1 MAISSI
7 ELPYCKFLRWRQ
19 TREDSS
25 FLFMG
30 RLLED
35 FGVCIISY
43 VVLVYIAEIS
53 PQNMRGTLGSV
64 NQLSI
69 TIIGIMLAYL
79 LGLFV
84 NWRTLA
90 VLGSSCPNSSSNES
104 SASPIL

>member
-1 MAISSI
+1 
-7 ELPYCKFLRWRQ
+7 
-19 TREDSS
+19 DSS

-84 NWRTLA
+84 NRRTLA
-90 VLGSSCPNSSSNES
+90 VL
-104 SASPIL
+104 